1 MTIKVF
7 SIEKVKKDNYYDIIS
22 SYKKMISRYSNIE
35 DIPLFNKQI
44 AISQNISQR
53 DAQKSYTDI
62 FLKRMGK
69 YNIVLDPLGKEIDSF
84 VFSRLFEDKSEIS
97 FFIGGAYGFEKEFV
111 KKNDLVISLSRLTM
125 SHKIAKIVLYE
136 QIYRA
141 FSIMNNHPYHK

>member
-97 FFIGGAYGFEKEFV
+97 FFIGGAYGFEKELV

>member
-44 AISQNISQR
+44 AMSQNISQR